1 VRYNIGDLVKW
12 YVIYADDIVKDAGIG
27 VIVEVKEERFKKV
40 YRFKK
45 QDTER
50 FLDSEICKLPEN

>member
-1 VRYNIGDLVKW
+1 
-12 YVIYADDIVKDAGIG
+12 VIYADDIVKDAGIG
-27 VIVEVKEERFKKV
+27 VIVEVEEGRFKKV